1 MNDDRRNRPSSII
14 QATYSDLKVVKTRK
28 VAQLIFEIPLE
39 QFNEAMAVLG
49 GAPLPDSEVWVAI
62 ARLNDH
68 ATAQPTAETG
78 PSRFSDKPA
87 QDPSRPNK
95 PEKPDKPRPEANQ
108 PHKTWFEQPPVV
120 RAAMRCKDVRF
131 QQWLHGLGRIP
142 EPTLEEAVAYAKRV
156 SGGSRA
162 NLGSSGFEA
171 QTAAWE
177 VVDHKYHEF
186 LLKQRDEAAR

>member
-1 MNDDRRNRPSSII
+1 MTDDRRNRPSSII
-14 QATYSDLKVVKTRK
+14 QATYSDLKVVKTRR

-68 ATAQPTAETG
+68 AIVQPTAETG
-78 PSRFSDKPA
+78 PVSPSPKPA
-87 QDPSRPNK
+87 QEPSKQN
-95 PEKPDKPRPEANQ
+95 KPDKPQADGSHSHR
-108 PHKTWFEQPPVV
+108 TWFEQPPVV

-142 EPTLEEAVAYAKRV
+142 EPTFEEAVAYAKRV